1 MSIHKKTNISID
13 VNLDENNIPLEMK
26 WNSPDGGV
34 SEMDTKA
41 VLLSLWDSNKKET
54 LKIDLWVKEM
64 PLDQMQLFFYQ
75 TLVSLSDTFYRA
87 TQDEKMT
94 ETMKDFCDY
103 FAEKLNL
110 KHNNI

>member
-1 MSIHKKTNISID
+1 MQTSYPQ
-13 VNLDENNIPLEMK
+13 LAQAMFL
-26 WNSPDGGV
+26 
-34 SEMDTKA
+34 A
-41 VLLSLWDSNKKET
+41 LWDGHNQET
-54 LKIDLWVKEM
+54 LKMDLWIKEM

-110 KHNNI
+110 KRNNF